1 MSKAKSR
8 DEIAEQSKSF
18 FRNLFVVCGVIQKLR
33 NFHEYVR
40 TNLASHD
47 SRNGAAIFYPY
58 EDLFCII
65 FLAGMA
71 GFKTKGEIHD
81 FWVVNRDKLDVI
93 FPGIGYEVPSTSTI
107 TRANHLIAAEILE
120 DEFIRLFGE
129 EYNLVRRMNG
139 SYDAVDLLKRD
150 VIACDGQAIRST
162 TRLQEN
168 GKKSTPFEITSM
180 VSYGT
185 GITIGQMIHDKKN
198 QEKKAILKL
207 SDKVDVKNAIFTWD
221 AINTYIPL
229 IENIISKG
237 ADVCVRLKRNQKTLY
252 EKIAR
257 QSERYDRYV
266 KIMLRL
272 SEQDEKAQTEENRL
286 TKEEIE
292 ICEFFKTHP
301 PLTAEKSNLVGGKL
315 YERHITVFD
324 TEAFFDD
331 TEKVK
336 WKHIKTAAVI
346 KTKCTNMITKQTSE
360 SFAVHISSI
369 PFDPVKY
376 PSLANDL
383 LEISVRHW
391 CVETNHWHIDEYFDQ
406 DGASYSE
413 KDSAVLCTSITKCVM
428 SMFNF
433 AKLAYANEEDHY
445 VGECT
450 TPKLQR
456 ACMDVEYSALLIDSF
471 FQNNPKLLTEDELS
485 YRYHFMKRDNPKPS
499 EEKVVVHY
507 EWESAG
513 SLSNCPLAQYI
524 RGRGFKKIHV

>member
-81 FWVVNRDKLDVI
+81 FWEINRDKLDVI

-162 TRLQEN
+162 TRLQED

-198 QEKKAILKL
+198 QEKKAILQL

-229 IENIISKG
+229 IEKVIAKG
-237 ADVCVRLKRNQKTLY
+237 ADVCVKLKGNQKNLY
-252 EKIAR
+252 GWIMHEFEQYEEDQAKENEREK
-257 QSERYDRYV
+257 
-266 KIMLRL
+266 
-272 SEQDEKAQTEENRL
+272 
-286 TKEEIE
+286 
-292 ICEFFKTHP
+292 CEFYKTHP
-301 PLTAEKSNLVGGKL
+301 PLTAEKSNFAGGK
-315 YERHITVFD
+315 YYARHITVFD
-324 TEAFFDD
+324 TETFFDEQ
-331 TEKVK
+331 EKVQ

-346 KTKCTNMITKQTSE
+346 RTKCTNMITQQTSE
-360 SFAVHISSI
+360 SLSVYISSI

-376 PSLANDL
+376 PSLASDL

-456 ACMDVEYSALLIDSF
+456 ACMDIEYSALLIDSF

-485 YRYHFMKRDNPKPS
+485 YRYHFMKRDTPKPS

-513 SLSNCPLAQYI
+513 SLSNCPLAQHI